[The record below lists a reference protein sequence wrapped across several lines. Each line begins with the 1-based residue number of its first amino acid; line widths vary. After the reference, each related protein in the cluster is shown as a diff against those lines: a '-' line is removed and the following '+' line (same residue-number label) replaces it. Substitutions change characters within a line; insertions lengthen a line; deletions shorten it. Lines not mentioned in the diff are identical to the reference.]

1 MGSLDQTLK
10 NGGLASRL
18 DALLPQTQC
27 KECGYEACMPYA
39 QALAQGL
46 DTPDKCQPGGD
57 RVLYAFAQ
65 TLSLDPAPYLEKVM
79 DNYRPPTIFKIEA
92 DTCIGCAKCIR
103 ACPVDAIVGAPKHL
117 HVILED
123 ECTGCGLC
131 VEPCPVDCI
140 QSSPQDVEDA
150 ITKASH
156 WRQSY
161 QNRQSRFYRKEQDKR
176 TRYQQAKAD
185 LLWKS

>member
-57 RVLYAFAQ
+57 RVLYALAQ
-65 TLSLDPAPYLEKVM
+65 TLSL
-79 DNYRPPTIFKIEA
+79 RPI
-92 DTCIGCAKCIR
+92 
-103 ACPVDAIVGAPKHL
+103 HL
-117 HVILED
+117 
-123 ECTGCGLC
+123 
-131 VEPCPVDCI
+131 
-140 QSSPQDVEDA
+140 
-150 ITKASH
+150 
-156 WRQSY
+156 
-161 QNRQSRFYRKEQDKR
+161 
-176 TRYQQAKAD
+176 
-185 LLWKS
+185 